1 MNIRSVIIAL
11 LYTSYL
17 IAVGASNI
25 VLANDLIIDD
35 RRSGNMTSTLG
46 TQWRLVTDTV
56 MGGLST
62 GNLTVD
68 NYKGKDCLHMRG
80 NVSTENN
87 GGFVQMALSLSEQ
100 DNFDASDF
108 DGLEFEVSGNNE
120 LYNIHLRT
128 AGLWFPWQSF
138 RASFSATPDWQS
150 VRIPFAEFEAYKT
163 TQDFRQDK
171 LRRIGLLGIGRDFQ
185 ADLCLSSIRFYAN

>member
-62 GNLTVD
+62 GNLTVG

-108 DGLEFEVSGNNE
+108 DGLEFEVSGNNQ
-120 LYNIHLRT
+120 LYTRGT
-128 AGLWFPWQSF
+128 
-138 RASFSATPDWQS
+138 RAIASGQ
-150 VRIPFAEFEAYKT
+150 
-163 TQDFRQDK
+163 
-171 LRRIGLLGIGRDFQ
+171 
-185 ADLCLSSIRFYAN
+185 CLDARPQILTSG